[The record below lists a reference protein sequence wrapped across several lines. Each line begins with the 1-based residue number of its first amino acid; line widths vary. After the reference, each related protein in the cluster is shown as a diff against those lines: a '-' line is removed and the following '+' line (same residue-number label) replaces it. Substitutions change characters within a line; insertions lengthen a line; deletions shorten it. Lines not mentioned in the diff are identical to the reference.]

1 MALLPSYSE
10 KPDFLML
17 PSGVLENVD
26 HVPNNSG
33 FKQLSPFPLNTHPP
47 THTLLKWQ
55 QFSTTTKNYNSF
67 FSSLLASCMSGRG
80 MGKLTREQPEALR
93 DLSSIQAPNYVG
105 EHCRTP
111 ESILSTMEKCKGE
124 DITGDKNPTPY
135 W

>member
-26 HVPNNSG
+26 HVPNGSG

-47 THTLLKWQ
+47 THILLKWQ

-67 FSSLLASCMSGRG
+67 FFFPSCFLHVSTGHGKTDKGTAQSSERSLKHPAS
-80 MGKLTREQPEALR
+80 
-93 DLSSIQAPNYVG
+93 
-105 EHCRTP
+105 
-111 ESILSTMEKCKGE
+111 
-124 DITGDKNPTPY
+124 
-135 W
+135 